1 MQWML
6 NDTVKYYFW
15 TSITDFDKH
24 QTGLTLFSKQFIVYS
39 SALMLFILIRID
51 ANDTTCSI
59 QHIQF
64 IIHIDEVLRNV
75 NNKQNWT
82 HAKPFFT
89 NYYIHGLNILKYDQ
103 WTLQWQWIRFD
114 INICDSPLLKSRNI
128 SSIPLFSFADVWKC
142 LAPTDAA

>member
-6 NDTVKYYFW
+6 NETVKYYFW

-64 IIHIDEVLRNV
+64 IIHIDEVLRKV
-75 NNKQNWT
+75 NNPCQT
-82 HAKPFFT
+82 IFFT
-89 NYYIHGLNILKYDQ
+89 NYYIHSLDKLKYDQ
-103 WTLQWQWIRFD
+103 WTLQLQWIRFD
-114 INICDSPLLKSRNI
+114 INISDSLLLKSRNI